1 VAELAEFLLA
11 HVGIPLIAGL
21 VLLFMVAASDNRPL
35 TLDSS
40 NDIALDFIILSV
52 GATGAIFLNPRLTDH
67 WKGFTPILG
76 IVVTLIDLLLASI
89 LVYRRRWRARALSTG
104 DAFVDLL
111 LGILGLTITVRLR
124 PLEVKRYERAL
135 QVGVRSAGFSGRGCR
150 YSRRLDLPAEPTRKV
165 PRR

>member
-11 HVGIPLIAGL
+11 HIGIPLIAGL
-21 VLLFMVAASDNRPL
+21 VLLFMVAASDNKPL
-35 TLDSS
+35 TFDSS

-89 LVYRRRWRARALSTG
+89 LVYRRRWRSRTLSKG
-104 DAFVDLL
+104 EAFVDLL
-111 LGILGLTITVRLR
+111 LGILGLTITVM
-124 PLEVKRYERAL
+124 VFY
-135 QVGVRSAGFSGRGCR
+135 VGYQAAATGGQ
-150 YSRRLDLPAEPTRKV
+150 KI
-165 PRR
+165 